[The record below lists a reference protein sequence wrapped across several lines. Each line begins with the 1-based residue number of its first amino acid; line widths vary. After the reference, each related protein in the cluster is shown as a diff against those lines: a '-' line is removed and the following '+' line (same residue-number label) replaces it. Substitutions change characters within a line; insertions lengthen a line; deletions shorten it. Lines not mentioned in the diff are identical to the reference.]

1 MHGNLYSHGNLH
13 IQSEVLF
20 IGKSS
25 VLSIGLY
32 NFLLSLV
39 FFRFPVIDAIV
50 FKYIALDFM
59 CFFILGLS
67 LFNNSWKFSG
77 IISEYWF
84 SSFSILFWKTCQIY
98 VEMYYSTHY
107 GLISF
112 SSFPSLKH
120 IFAVILRMYSVF
132 QLTNRVI

>member
-1 MHGNLYSHGNLH
+1 MCSHGNLH
-13 IQSEVLF
+13 IQSKVLF

-25 VLSIGLY
+25 LLSVGLY

-39 FFRFPVIDAIV
+39 FFKFPMIHAMV
-50 FKYIALDFM
+50 FKCIALDLM
-59 CFFILGLS
+59 CFFILELL

-84 SSFSILFWKTCQIY
+84 SPFSILFWKTCQTY
-98 VEMYYSTHY
+98 VEIYYSTHY

-112 SSFPSLKH
+112 SSFPSLNH
-120 IFAVILRMYSVF
+120 IFAMILRIYSVF